1 MPIIY
6 DTMQKVQQTTWW
18 GKFSKLLTYA
28 LLSLGLLTL
37 VFVFTF
43 SVAEVLFG

>member
-18 GKFSKLLTYA
+18 GKFATVVTYLA
-28 LLSLGLLTL
+28 LIAGFATL
-37 VFVFTF
+37 IFVTTF
-43 SVAEVLFG
+43 SIGEVLFG